1 MFMPHGHIV
10 SSRLRRT
17 DSTPILGRMLF
28 QAGSL
33 LLVIISVYL
42 LKRIHIF
49 SDKSYKVVQGLVFN
63 LTLPCAIVM
72 SFATNKHPMNL
83 LWLVVFGLFAC
94 MIPLFIA
101 YFGSRGDEPRY
112 RAYQMLNA
120 SGLNIGAFCLPVV
133 QTFMGPSAGLPVIM
147 LDIGNA
153 IIATAAS
160 LTITRSLLHL
170 GSPTKNL
177 PMSLRIKNI
186 ALSAWFLLPL
196 DERVRE
202 IVVLAAFAPVTIFST
217 KFTDSLTGNAK
228 LAGFSLTVTAIIG
241 LTFMTILHA
250 VLPVT

>member
-1 MFMPHGHIV
+1 MRSLFMPHGHIV

-17 DSTPILGRMLF
+17 DSTPILSRMLF

-63 LTLPCAIVM
+63 LTLPCANA
-72 SFATNKHPMNL
+72 FAAMAMI
-83 LWLVVFGLFAC
+83 GL
-94 MIPLFIA
+94 MMEIPDNHKDRSELGKVIAWRFLF
-101 YFGSRGDEPRY
+101 S
-112 RAYQMLNA
+112 
-120 SGLNIGAFCLPVV
+120 
-133 QTFMGPSAGLPVIM
+133 
-147 LDIGNA
+147 
-153 IIATAAS
+153 II
-160 LTITRSLLHL
+160 
-170 GSPTKNL
+170 
-177 PMSLRIKNI
+177 I

-250 VLPVT
+250 VLPVA